1 MAIYRRGEEWW
12 YHFWFDGQHFQEYA
26 NTKNKRQA
34 RRAEARHKAEL
45 LLGVRKI
52 ESKVEP
58 PVKPPV
64 EPTTESQKNPRF
76 ADFAVPYLAFSKA
89 NKRSYGVEVY
99 YVNATLVP
107 FFGQL
112 RLSEIS
118 ALKVEEFKQKRLEDG
133 LKKSSINREVGLLKS
148 MLETGLEW
156 ELTRRNAARKAKLF
170 VADDPESDRVLSYE
184 EEGKLLAAC
193 ATPELRYRAPHLMIV
208 ILIALYTGL
217 RRGEILRLRWEH
229 IDFQHGMLTVRKSK
243 TRSGKRAVNLNAE
256 LRQMLALLHEQRHS
270 EWVFP
275 SPKRFQKPGES
286 ERHIE
291 DVKNAFR
298 RAVRLS
304 RIAPITFHQL
314 RHTFCSRLGNAGVPM
329 PVIQELAGHASI
341 TMTRHY
347 THPADER
354 KQKAVEGLLRGRD
367 VTKSATEADKIESGT
382 LGVKVAEA
390 QLRAG
395 QQHKW

>member
-1 MAIYRRGEEWW
+1 MTVYRRGEEWW
-12 YHFWFDGQHFQEYA
+12 YHFWFDGQHFQESA

-45 LLGVRKI
+45 LLGVQTI
-52 ESKVEP
+52 EPKVEP
-58 PVKPPV
+58 PAKPPV
-64 EPTTESQKNPRF
+64 EPTTESPKNPRF

-107 FFGQL
+107 FFGHL
-112 RLSEIS
+112 RLSDIG

-148 MLETGLEW
+148 MLERGVDW
-156 ELTRRNAARKAKLF
+156 DLTRRNAARKATLF
-170 VADDPESDRVLSYE
+170 QTDDPESDRVLSYE

-275 SPKRFQKPGES
+275 SPKRFQKPIEP
-286 ERHIE
+286 EKHIQ

-304 RIAPITFHQL
+304 KIAPITFHQL
-314 RHTFCSRLGNAGVPM
+314 RHTFYSRLANAGVPM
-329 PVIQELAGHASI
+329 LVIQDLAGHASI
-341 TMTRHY
+341 TMTRRY
-347 THPADER
+347 THSADER
-354 KQKAVEGLLRGRD
+354 KQMAVEGLLRGRD
-367 VTKSATEADKIESGT
+367 ETKSATELNNSEGARSGNQT
-382 LGVKVAEA
+382 
-390 QLRAG
+390 
-395 QQHKW
+395 